1 MTQRQDTETPHFQR
15 LATDYN
21 LYRTLDMEPITF
33 LADSIEGS
41 EHSVCS
47 IGCGTGRYIMALI
60 EQMQSNGVN
69 VTSSVGIDPSQNML
83 VQANEIAQGVGLSMD
98 WNLGVSDDTN
108 LDDSSMSLITA
119 FNSVHYF
126 PLQETIAEFKRI
138 AAPSAHLAIY
148 ARVWEQELDHIW
160 GRHFPGYADY
170 SIQPKRDVVMNIPNL
185 DPGVELVT
193 VEDFTFRRKI
203 TFDWLTKQTQDKF
216 YSTLGRYP
224 DDEFAIAY
232 DSFVEGVKS
241 EYSDLENIE
250 YDSSYSVF
258 LFSLDDLDDLDA
270 K

>member
-21 LYRTLDMEPITF
+21 LYRTLDIELIKF
-33 LADSIEGS
+33 LTDTIKGD

-47 IGCGTGRYIMALI
+47 IDCGTRRYVMTLI
-60 EQMQSNGVN
+60 EQMLSNGVD
-69 VTSSVGIDPSQNML
+69 VTKAVGIDPSQNML
-83 VQANEIAQGVGLSMD
+83 DQANEIAQEAGLDMD

-126 PLQETIAEFKRI
+126 PLEETIAEFQRI
-138 AAPSAHLAIY
+138 AKPSAHLAIY
-148 ARVWEQELDHIW
+148 ARVWEQELGHIW
-160 GRHFPGYADY
+160 GRHFPDYADY

-185 DPGVELVT
+185 GLGVTLVT
-193 VEDFTFRRKI
+193 VEDFTFRRKT

-224 DDEFAIAY
+224 DDEFGTAY
-232 DSFVEGVKS
+232 DSFVDGVKR
-241 EYSDLENIE
+241 EYSDLDNIE

-258 LFSLDDLDDLDA
+258 LFSLDVPDSS
-270 K
+270 